1 MLRGTDI
8 VTRPQGPFIDEVL
21 LDYSD
26 RHRRRVLL
34 CGVGGIEF
42 LLDLADVPDL
52 REGDGITLTSGG
64 MVRVTAA
71 DEPLMEVPCADAMLL
86 ARIAWHI
93 GNRHLA
99 VEIADG
105 MLRLRAD
112 HVIAEMIERLGG
124 ALRYLSAPFN
134 PEGGAYG
141 KPAKAPPPGARNDIH
156 VHGHNHG

>member
-1 MLRGTDI
+1 MLRGTEI
-8 VTRPQGPFIDEVL
+8 VTRPEGPFIDKVM

-26 RHRRRVLL
+26 RHRRRILL
-34 CGVGGIEF
+34 RGVGGIEF
-42 LLDLADVPDL
+42 LLDLADVPNL
-52 REGDGITLTSGG
+52 REGDGITLSSGG

-71 DEPLMEVPCADAMLL
+71 DEPLMEVRCADAMLL

-124 ALRYLSAPFN
+124 DLRYLSAPFN

-141 KPAKAPPPGARNDIH
+141 KSAKVPPPGAQNDTH
-156 VHGHNHG
+156 VHGHNYG

>member
-8 VTRPQGPFIDEVL
+8 VTRPQGPFIDDVL

-34 CGVGGIEF
+34 CGVRGIEF

-52 REGDGITLTSGG
+52 RDGDGITLTSGG

-112 HVIAEMIERLGG
+112 HVI
-124 ALRYLSAPFN
+124 
-134 PEGGAYG
+134 
-141 KPAKAPPPGARNDIH
+141 
-156 VHGHNHG
+156 